1 MCNPS
6 VSPEGKE
13 METSDKTKDYH
24 TQNKLLQKCIG
35 ISTSKDRKPLA
46 ILKAIFP
53 AQFHLSIFQKSQEL
67 VLSSTS
73 TYNC

>member
-24 TQNKLLQKCIG
+24 TQKQP
-35 ISTSKDRKPLA
+35 STKVHWNLYP
-46 ILKAIFP
+46 
-53 AQFHLSIFQKSQEL
+53 
-67 VLSSTS
+67 
-73 TYNC
+73 